1 MFRAY
6 LCSMTSQCISAIAAV
21 GKGLELGAGNDLMW
35 HLPDDF
41 AWFVQH
47 TKGKPVIMGRK
58 TMESLGK
65 PLKNRL
71 NIVITRNP
79 DKVLEG
85 FHAKSGIDEAVEYT
99 KSQFIDEIFII
110 GGGEIYKQSMD
121 IVNKLYITEVEG
133 RFPAADTFFPA
144 YDKSIWKESYRK
156 HHPKDDRHAY
166 AFDFVILEK

>member
-79 DKVLEG
+79 DKVQEG
-85 FHAKSGIDEAVEYT
+85 FYGIDSVEKALEYAKSQYN
-99 KSQFIDEIFII
+99 DEIFII
-110 GGGEIYKQSMD
+110 GGGEIYKQSMEY
-121 IVNKLYITEVEG
+121 INKLYITEVDSY
-133 RFPAADTFFPA
+133 FPSADTFFPT
-144 YDKSIWKESYRK
+144 YDKSIWKETHRQ
-156 HHPKDDRHAY
+156 HHPKDDRHDY